1 MWPRRTNCRRLSMEG
16 MLLGHKV
23 PTTALPEEQVFH
35 SSSFQ
40 IFASCLYSVC
50 MFAEHIHWTFFFTG
64 SEGFCIGMN
73 LRGHPS
79 PTCHTKQESFRVHSW
94 DVLTTCL
101 QTFRGRMVTR
111 AEPTPANPPP
121 SFSRRCFS
129 EGAEVALPLTLL
141 LTWTHVS
148 HSSRSDWVISEGKEP
163 ELVSSVVAES

>member
-23 PTTALPEEQVFH
+23 PTTALPEEQVLH

-79 PTCHTKQESFRVHSW
+79 PTCHTKQVISGTFLRCAH
-94 DVLTTCL
+94 TCL

-111 AEPTPANPPP
+111 AEATPATHHPHFHEGV
-121 SFSRRCFS
+121 SQKVLKSRF
-129 EGAEVALPLTLL
+129 L
-141 LTWTHVS
+141 
-148 HSSRSDWVISEGKEP
+148 
-163 ELVSSVVAES
+163 